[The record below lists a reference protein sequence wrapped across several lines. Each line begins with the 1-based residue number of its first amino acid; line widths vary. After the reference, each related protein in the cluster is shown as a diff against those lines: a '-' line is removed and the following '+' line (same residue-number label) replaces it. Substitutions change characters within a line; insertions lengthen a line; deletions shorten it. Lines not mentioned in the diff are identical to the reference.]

1 MEDKVYD
8 PAELAYKL
16 KQGTISAEEQ
26 QWFERWYAGF
36 NDEEVLL
43 SSAKYTSTDQ
53 IRENIF
59 GRISAQMDAQ
69 PLSARKVI
77 PMWRKM
83 AAVAAILL
91 LVGFTV
97 LYSSAIYNLISPVHQ
112 IQLSSNV
119 NQHRQIKLPDGTRVW
134 LSPATK
140 ISYPD
145 RFSEE
150 QRIVKLE
157 GEAFFEVMHDAKHP
171 FIVQSGK
178 LKTVVLGTSFNVSA
192 YPKAASTEVTVVS
205 GKVGVILKN
214 GVQTQQQIAV
224 ANQRTTYNTSTNA
237 LIKEDYPDAAK
248 YLDQRNGLFVFKG
261 VALKTVCSEIE
272 LQYGVHIIISANLSN
287 KDPRFYGRFNTT
299 EPVQKTLNK
308 LSMVMETK
316 WSNTGDVYY
325 LQEIAAH

>member
-1 MEDKVYD
+1 MEDKVYN

-16 KQGTISAEEQ
+16 EQGTISAEEQ

-43 SSAKYTSTDQ
+43 SSSKYTSADQ
-53 IRENIF
+53 IKENIL
-59 GRISAQMDAQ
+59 GRISTQMDMT
-69 PLSARKVI
+69 PLSARKVL

-83 AAVAAILL
+83 AAAAAILIL
-91 LVGFTV
+91 IGLTV
-97 LYSSAIYNLISPVHQ
+97 LYRSAIHNLISPVHQ
-112 IQLSSNV
+112 IQWSSNA
-119 NQHRQIKLPDGTRVW
+119 NQHRQVKLPDGTRVW

-157 GEAFFEVMHDAKHP
+157 GEAFFEVIHDVKYP

-178 LKTVVLGTSFNVSA
+178 LKTVVLGTSFNISA
-192 YPKAASTEVTVVS
+192 YPKATSADVTVVS

-214 GVQTQQQIAV
+214 GTQTQQQIAV
-224 ANQRTTYNTSTNA
+224 ANQRASYNASTGA
-237 LIKEDYPDAAK
+237 LLKEDYPDAAK

-272 LQYGVHIIISANLSN
+272 LQYGIHIIISANLSN

-299 EPVQKTLNK
+299 EPIHKTLNK

-316 WSNTGDVYY
+316 WNNKGNVYY
-325 LQEIAAH
+325 LQEITAH